1 MIGLVVASAS
11 STDTVGG
18 GDVAWA
24 VVVTVLACL
33 PLAISVWA
41 LLDAARRPR
50 WVWALSRHPQTPWMA
65 AVAAGVLLTVVGLA
79 ISLWYLLKVR
89 PDLAAIE
96 RGDLGA
102 TVDRS

>member
-1 MIGLVVASAS
+1 MILGSAE
-11 STDTVGG
+11 TVGG
-18 GDVAWA
+18 GDIVWA
-24 VVVTVLACL
+24 IVVTVLACV
-33 PLAISVWA
+33 PLGISVWA

-50 WVWALSRHPQTPWMA
+50 WVWALSTHPQTPWMA

-96 RGDLGA
+96 RGDLGG
-102 TVDRS
+102 TVGR